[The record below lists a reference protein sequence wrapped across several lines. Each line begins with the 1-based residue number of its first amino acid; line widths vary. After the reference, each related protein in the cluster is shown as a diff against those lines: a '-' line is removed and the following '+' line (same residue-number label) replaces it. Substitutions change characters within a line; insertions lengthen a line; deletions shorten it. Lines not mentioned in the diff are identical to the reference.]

1 RQQWLDQCPQVV
13 LNNRRAHPW
22 LQLFRWPKVNSLPKR
37 LTAPMGVFLIPSL
50 IASVCCC
57 IAIALFEPACA
68 RRFSGNDIG
77 RIR

>member
-50 IASVCCC
+50 SRYMERQMENG
-57 IAIALFEPACA
+57 L
-68 RRFSGNDIG
+68 
-77 RIR
+77 